1 MKVANIGENISDKVV
16 VCLGYF
22 GCLHIGHMRIID
34 KAKAIA
40 ENLGGKVA
48 LVTFSNSP
56 KVYFGRGK
64 KTIFTLEERLKIFA
78 DAGIDYV
85 ITMPFDKAV
94 AQTCGVDFLNA
105 ISRYKPLSIVCGSDY
120 TFGCDRLTP
129 KDIKS
134 YLPSVCVEVV
144 DELFYRETK
153 VSTVNIEAMLCEGK
167 VDEVNK
173 MLSEP
178 YFILGKVVRGRE
190 IGHTIGFPTAN
201 VLVGDE
207 KLLPC
212 GVFVAD
218 ATVFGKTY
226 RAIVNIGNKPTFGDE
241 SSTIEAHLIGF
252 EGDLYGRDIALV
264 IRRFLRATKPFD
276 SVEELV
282 KQLQIDKENAVSD

>member
-1 MKVANIGENISDKVV
+1 MKVVNIGENISDKVV

-22 GCLHIGHMRIID
+22 GCLHIGHMLIID
-34 KAKAIA
+34 KAKQIA

-85 ITMPFDKAV
+85 ILMPFDKTV
-94 AQTCGVDFLNA
+94 VSTCGADFLRVIA
-105 ISRYKPLSIVCGSDY
+105 RYEPLSIVCGNDY

-134 YLPSVCVEVV
+134 YLPSVSVEVV
-144 DELFYRETK
+144 HELLYHDSK
-153 VSTVNIEAMLCEGK
+153 VSTVNLEAMLSGGNL
-167 VDEVNK
+167 DEVNK
-173 MLSEP
+173 MLFEP
-178 YFILGKVVRGRE
+178 YFILGKVVRGRG

-201 VLVGDE
+201 VLVGAD
-207 KLLPC
+207 KLLPF

-218 ATVFGKTY
+218 ATVCGKTY

-241 SSTIEAHLIGF
+241 STTIEAHLIGF
-252 EGDLYGRDIALV
+252 SGDLYGKDIALV
-264 IRRFLRATKPFD
+264 IRRFLRSTKPFD

>member
-1 MKVANIGENISDKVV
+1 MKVVNIGENISDNVV

-34 KAKAIA
+34 KAKEIA
-40 ENLGGKVA
+40 EHLGCKVA

-85 ITMPFDKAV
+85 IIMPFDKAV
-94 AQTCGVDFLNA
+94 AQTCGTDFLNV
-105 ISRYKPLSIVCGSDY
+105 ISRYKPLSIVCGTDY

-134 YLPSVCVEVV
+134 YLPSACVEVV
-144 DELFYRETK
+144 DELLYHETK
-153 VSTVNIEAMLCEGK
+153 VSTINIEALLCEGK

-173 MLSEP
+173 MLFEP
-178 YFILGKVVRGRE
+178 YFILGKVVRGRG

-201 VLVGDE
+201 VLISDE

-218 ATVFGKTY
+218 ATVCGKTY
-226 RAIVNIGNKPTFGDE
+226 RAIVNIGNKPTFADN
-241 SSTIEAHLIGF
+241 TTTVEAHLIGF
-252 EGDLYGRDIALV
+252 EGDLYNKDIALS
-264 IRRFLRATKPFD
+264 IIRFLRQIKQFD
-276 SVEELV
+276 NVEELV

>member
-1 MKVANIGENISDKVV
+1 MKVVNIGENISDKVV

-34 KAKAIA
+34 KAKEIA

-64 KTIFTLEERLKIFA
+64 KTIFTLKERLKIFT

-85 ITMPFDKAV
+85 IIMPFDKAV
-94 AQTCGVDFLNA
+94 AKTCGMDFLNV
-105 ISRYKPLSIVCGSDY
+105 ISRYKPLSIVCGTDY
-120 TFGCDRLTP
+120 TFGCDRLMP

-134 YLPSVCVEVV
+134 YLPSTRVEVV
-144 DELFYRETK
+144 DELLYRDAK
-153 VSTVNIEAMLCEGK
+153 VSTVNIEAMLCEGN

-178 YFILGKVVRGRE
+178 YFILGKVVRGRG

-201 VLVGDE
+201 VLVSDE

-218 ATVFGKTY
+218 AIVCGKTY

-241 SSTIEAHLIGF
+241 SASIEAHLIGF
-252 EGDLYGRDIALV
+252 SGDLYGKDIALV
-264 IRRFLRATKPFD
+264 IRRFLRAIKTFD

-282 KQLQIDKENAVSD
+282 KQLQIDKESAASD